1 MSANL
6 ENPAVAMG
14 LEKFSFISIPKK
26 SNVKECSGY
35 HTVVLISHAS
45 KIMLKIL

>member
-6 ENPAVAMG
+6 ENSAVAMG
-14 LEKFSFISIPKK
+14 LEKFSFISILKK
-26 SNVKECSGY
+26 SSVKECSGY
-35 HTVVLISHAS
+35 HTVVLISHTN